1 MPIYDFLCSH
11 CGHENDLLRKISD
24 ATMIFCPECSNE
36 TFQKQV
42 SAPNFQLTGSG
53 WYETDFKNK
62 STKNDKKDVGGS
74 EVKPKKTE
82 DVKKND

>member
-53 WYETDFKNK
+53 WYETDFKSGNQ
-62 STKNDKKDVGGS
+62 KNLASKDSDSSSGS
-74 EVKPKKTE
+74 
-82 DVKKND
+82 

>member
-11 CGHENDLLRKISD
+11 CGHENDLLRKMSD
-24 ATMIFCPECSNE
+24 APIIFCPECSNE

-62 STKNDKKDVGGS
+62 STKNDKKEGGGS